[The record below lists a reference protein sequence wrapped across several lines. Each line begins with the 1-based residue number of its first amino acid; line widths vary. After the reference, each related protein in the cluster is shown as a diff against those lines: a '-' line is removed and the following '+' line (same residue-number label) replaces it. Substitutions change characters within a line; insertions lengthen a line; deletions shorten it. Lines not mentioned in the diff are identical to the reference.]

1 MTAVNFDPGI
11 FDNVMQVQMGSIPGS
26 TRMSK
31 EKLKRAKEMLGNTP
45 FGCKLCRCSCRDCP
59 VLVLVTPKVQVET
72 VERFRQF
79 R

>member
-1 MTAVNFDPGI
+1 MTAVNFDPDI

-45 FGCKLCRCSCRDCP
+45 FCCKLCVD
-59 VLVLVTPKVQVET
+59 VLVET
-72 VERFRQF
+72 VPSWF
-79 R
+79 